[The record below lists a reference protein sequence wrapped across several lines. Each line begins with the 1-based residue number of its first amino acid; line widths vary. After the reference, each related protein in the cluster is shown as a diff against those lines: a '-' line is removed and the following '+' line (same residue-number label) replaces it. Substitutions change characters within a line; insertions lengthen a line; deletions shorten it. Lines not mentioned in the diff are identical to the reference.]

1 MSRPGGGRPPPRGPG
16 VGDGDAG
23 PDTLPVT
30 RIPRR
35 KSGGFYG
42 LSAANID
49 KKPLCAAPAPPSPC
63 LPRRAAARPA
73 GFWSEPQASNLLSR
87 YRSFDRFKGKVVLVT
102 NVASR

>member
-42 LSAANID
+42 LSAANLD
-49 KKPLCAAPAPPSPC
+49 KKAV
-63 LPRRAAARPA
+63 
-73 GFWSEPQASNLLSR
+73 
-87 YRSFDRFKGKVVLVT
+87 SFDRFKGKVVLVT